1 HQLIAQMNALAA
13 RDRFDQDL
21 RVILRHAVDAVT
33 ADGVGGIERMEA
45 TGRERGRGANPKG
58 ETQNAFHAPLLSVT
72 TLAIRF
78 GTIMTFLILR
88 PSMALRTASSSKTAA
103 STVWA
108 AESLGISIS
117 PRRLPST

>member
-1 HQLIAQMNALAA
+1 MHALAA
-13 RDRFDQDL
+13 LDRLDQNLLVVLGHAL
-21 RVILRHAVDAVT
+21 RRRA
-33 ADGVGGIERMEA
+33 GGIKRA
-45 TGRERGRGANPKG
+45 KAAGRQRGRGANCHC
-58 ETQNAFHAPLLSVT
+58 ETKNAFHAPLLSIT
-72 TLAIRF
+72 TFAMRF

-88 PSMALRTASSSKTAA
+88 PSMALRTASRSRTAA